1 MHDASRASGRAFLM
15 GVTPHGRPGL
25 RFGHTTGLVD
35 EAVALLE
42 RGPRSSEILAQQVLG
57 VAGGPT
63 ELASELVRTL
73 LRDHPGVRQCDGVW
87 YLTDTAEA
95 TPVPLDEIPFTVV
108 DVETTGG
115 LAEHGG
121 RIVEVAAVEVQ
132 GGELID
138 SFATLVD
145 PGVRITPWV
154 VKLTGIADRMVVGA
168 PRFDG
173 ICDELRERLE
183 GRVFV
188 AHNVSYDW
196 RFLGA
201 EMRRARSVM
210 PRGPRLCTM
219 QLSRRLIP
227 GLARRG
233 LDSLADYYG
242 IEIVE
247 RHRARGDAIATARI
261 LIHLLAEADRRGIS
275 TWPALRQ
282 LVSVRAGAKRR
293 RASGEPPPVAGD
305 AWSPPC

>member
-1 MHDASRASGRAFLM
+1 VT
-15 GVTPHGRPGL
+15 GVIPQGTPGI
-25 RFGHTTGLVD
+25 RFGQAAGLVD
-35 EAVALLE
+35 EALALLE
-42 RGPRSSEILAQQVLG
+42 KEPRSSAVLAQRVLG
-57 VAGGPT
+57 VAAGPT

-73 LRDHPGVRQCDGVW
+73 FRDQPGVRQHDGVW
-87 YLTDTAEA
+87 YLAEPPEA
-95 TPVPLDEIPFTVV
+95 APIPLDEVRFTVV

-115 LAEHGG
+115 LAEQGG
-121 RIVEVAAVEVQ
+121 KIVEVAAVEVQ
-132 GGELID
+132 GGEVID

-154 VKLTGIADRMVVGA
+154 VKLTGIADRMVSGA
-168 PRFDG
+168 PRFDE

-201 EMRRARSVM
+201 EMRRARAVM

-219 QLSRRLIP
+219 QLARRLLP
-227 GLARRG
+227 GLTRRG

-242 IEIVE
+242 VEIVE

-282 LVSVRAGAKRR
+282 WLSTPPGAKRR
-293 RASGEPPPVAGD
+293 GANGEPQTAACDGR
-305 AWSPPC
+305 SPPC

>member
-1 MHDASRASGRAFLM
+1 LD
-15 GVTPHGRPGL
+15 
-25 RFGHTTGLVD
+25 
-35 EAVALLE
+35 
-42 RGPRSSEILAQQVLG
+42 QV
-57 VAGGPT
+57 
-63 ELASELVRTL
+63 
-73 LRDHPGVRQCDGVW
+73 
-87 YLTDTAEA
+87 
-95 TPVPLDEIPFTVV
+95 PFTVV

-115 LAEHGG
+115 LAEQGG
-121 RIVEVAAVEVQ
+121 KIVEVAAVEVQ

-154 VKLTGIADRMVVGA
+154 VKLTGIADRMVFGS
-168 PRFDG
+168 PRFDE
-173 ICDELRERLE
+173 ICDELLERLE

-201 EMRRARSVM
+201 ETRRARAVL

-219 QLSRRLIP
+219 QLARRLIP

-261 LIHLLAEADRRGIS
+261 LIHLLAEADRRGVS
-275 TWPALRQ
+275 TWPALRCW
-282 LVSVRAGAKRR
+282 LSRPPEAKRGG
-293 RASGEPPPVAGD
+293 ASREPSAAAGD
-305 AWSPPC
+305 ERGPPC

>member
-1 MHDASRASGRAFLM
+1 MTGA
-15 GVTPHGRPGL
+15 TPHTTPGI
-25 RFGHTTGLVD
+25 RFGHAARLVD

-42 RGPRSSEILAQQVLG
+42 SEPRSSELLAQKVLG
-57 VAGGPT
+57 VAAGPS

-73 LRDHPGVRQCDGVW
+73 FRDHPGIRQRDGLW
-87 YLTDTAEA
+87 YLEDALA
-95 TPVPLDEIPFTVV
+95 AAPVPIEAVPFTVV

-115 LAEHGG
+115 LAERGG
-121 RIVEVAAVEVQ
+121 KIVEIAAVRVQ

-138 SFATLVD
+138 SFASLVD

-154 VKLTGIADRMVVGA
+154 VRLTGIADRMVQGA
-168 PRFDG
+168 PRFDE

-201 EMRRARSVM
+201 EMRRARSVL

-219 QLSRRLIP
+219 QLARRLIP

-233 LDSLADYYG
+233 LDALADYYG

-247 RHRARGDAIATARI
+247 RHRARGDAIATSRI
-261 LIHLLAEADRRGIS
+261 LIQLLAEADRRGLS
-275 TWPALRQ
+275 TWPALRAWLSRPQ
-282 LVSVRAGAKRR
+282 NAK
-293 RASGEPPPVAGD
+293 SGKDDGD
-305 AWSPPC
+305 TGVLPGEWNLPC